1 MRGEMAATKRS
12 IQNTT
17 ISPHIHRGLNRAQ
30 RTNLTF
36 YGFLTPWLLGF
47 IFLTV
52 IPLVIALALS
62 FTNYDGMNWDSMK
75 FVKLNNYIRAFSD
88 DRVAYSLQRTLLWL
102 LFYVPLWMII
112 SFSLALLLNQNIKG
126 KGFFRVLYYL
136 PSVVP
141 ASAAVIVW
149 KTLLDKNTG
158 LLNASISFFKPG
170 TAIGWLSTYSLQSL
184 AVIVLWTGLGAGMII
199 FLAGLQNIPG
209 ELIEAA
215 RIDGAS
221 NWDIL
226 RYIILPLMSPVIFLQ
241 LILGLIAAF
250 QQLTY
255 PFLISYVNYSGG
267 ISTPPR
273 GVFFYMV
280 NTYLEIRLNQRYAY
294 GSALLWLFFI
304 GILILTGLVFWSQK
318 FWVYTGEV
326 QEERR

>member
-1 MRGEMAATKRS
+1 MTTNAAIPK
-12 IQNTT
+12 IA
-17 ISPHIHRGLNRAQ
+17 ISQHTHRGLNRTQ
-30 RTNLTF
+30 RINLTF
-36 YGFLTPWLLGF
+36 YGFLAPWLLGF
-47 IFLTV
+47 VFLTV

-62 FTNYDGMNWDSMK
+62 FTNYDGINWDSMK
-75 FVKLNNYIRAFSD
+75 FVKLNNYVHAFSD
-88 DRVAYSLQRTLLWL
+88 SRVAYSLQRTLLWL
-102 LFYVPLWMII
+102 LLYVPFWIII
-112 SFSLALLLNQNIKG
+112 SFALALLLNQNIKG
-126 KGFFRVLYYL
+126 KSFFRVLYYL

-158 LLNASISFFKPG
+158 LLNGLIGFIKPG
-170 TAIGWLSTYSLQSL
+170 TAIGWLTTYSLQSL

-199 FLAGLQNIPG
+199 FLAGLQNIPS

-226 RYIILPLMSPVIFLQ
+226 RYITLPLMSPVIFLQ
-241 LILGLIAAF
+241 LIQALIAAF

-304 GILILTGLVFWSQK
+304 GILILTRLVFWSQK
-318 FWVYTGEV
+318 FWVYTGELE
-326 QEERR
+326 EERL

>member
-1 MRGEMAATKRS
+1 MTTT
-12 IQNTT
+12 NTAVPKT
-17 ISPHIHRGLNRAQ
+17 IFQHTHHGLKRAQ
-30 RTNLTF
+30 RINLTF
-36 YGFLTPWLLGF
+36 YGFLAPWLLGF
-47 IFLTV
+47 VFLTV

-75 FVKLNNYIRAFSD
+75 FVKLNNYAHAFSD

-102 LFYVPLWMII
+102 LLYVPLWMII
-112 SFSLALLLNQNIKG
+112 SFALALVLNQNIKG
-126 KGFFRVLYYL
+126 KGFFRVLCYL

-149 KTLLDKNTG
+149 RTMLDKNNG
-158 LLNASISFFKPG
+158 LLNELIGFFKPG

-184 AVIVLWTGLGAGMII
+184 VVIVLWTGLGAGMII
-199 FLAGLQNIPG
+199 FLAGLQNIPD

-215 RIDGAS
+215 WIDGAS
-221 NWDIL
+221 NWDIV
-226 RYIILPLMSPVIFLQ
+226 RYITLPLMSPVIFLQ
-241 LILGLIAAF
+241 LILGLIGAF

-255 PFLISYVNYSGG
+255 PFLIGYVSYSGG

-273 GVFFYMV
+273 GVFLYMV

-326 QEERR
+326 EERGR

>member
-1 MRGEMAATKRS
+1 MTTT
-12 IQNTT
+12 NTAIPKIT
-17 ISPHIHRGLNRAQ
+17 TPQHTQHGLKRAQ
-30 RTNLTF
+30 RINLTF
-36 YGFLTPWLLGF
+36 YGFLAPWLLGF
-47 IFLTV
+47 VFVTV

-62 FTNYDGMNWDSMK
+62 FTNYDGMNWESMK
-75 FVKLNNYIRAFSD
+75 FVKLNNYVHAFSD

-102 LFYVPLWMII
+102 LLYVPLWMII
-112 SFSLALLLNQNIKG
+112 SFALALLLNQNIKG

-149 KTLLDKNTG
+149 RTVLDKNTG
-158 LLNASISFFKPG
+158 LLNALIGFFKPG
-170 TAIGWLSTYSLQSL
+170 TAIGWLSNYSLQSL
-184 AVIVLWTGLGAGMII
+184 AGIVLWTGLGAGMII
-199 FLAGLQNIPG
+199 FLAGLQNIPN

-221 NWDIL
+221 NWDIV
-226 RYIILPLMSPVIFLQ
+226 RYITLPLMSPVIFLQ
-241 LILGLIAAF
+241 LIQGLIGAF

-255 PFLISYVNYSGG
+255 PFLIGYVSYSGG

-273 GVFFYMV
+273 GVFLYMV

-318 FWVYTGEV
+318 FWVYTGEIE
-326 QEERR
+326 EERR

>member
-1 MRGEMAATKRS
+1 MTT
-12 IQNTT
+12 NTAIPKIT
-17 ISPHIHRGLNRAQ
+17 ISQHTHRGLNRAH

-36 YGFLTPWLLGF
+36 YGFLAPWLLGF
-47 IFLTV
+47 VFLTV
-52 IPLVIALALS
+52 IPLVIALVLS
-62 FTNYDGMNWDSMK
+62 FTNYDGMNWDSLK
-75 FVKLNNYIRAFSD
+75 IVKLDNYVRAFSD

-102 LFYVPLWMII
+102 VLYVPPWMII
-112 SFSLALLLNQNIKG
+112 SFALALLLNQNIKG
-126 KGFFRVLYYL
+126 KSFFRVLYYL
-136 PSVVP
+136 PSIVP

-158 LLNASISFFKPG
+158 LLNELIAFFKPG

-184 AVIVLWTGLGAGMII
+184 VVIVLWTGLGAGMII
-199 FLAGLQNIPG
+199 FLAGLQNIPD

-221 NWDIL
+221 NWDIV
-226 RYIILPLMSPVIFLQ
+226 RYITLPLMSPVIFFQ
-241 LILGLIAAF
+241 LIQVLIGAF

-255 PFLISYVNYSGG
+255 PFLIAYVNYSGG

-294 GSALLWLFFI
+294 GSALLWLFFM
-304 GILILTGLVFWSQK
+304 GILILTGLLFWSQK
-318 FWVYTGEV
+318 FWVYAGDV
-326 QEERR
+326 AEERR

>member
-1 MRGEMAATKRS
+1 MTT
-12 IQNTT
+12 NTT
-17 ISPHIHRGLNRAQ
+17 IPKITIPEHTHRGLNRAH

-36 YGFLTPWLLGF
+36 YGFLAPWLLGF
-47 IFLTV
+47 VFLTV
-52 IPLVIALALS
+52 IPLVIALVLS
-62 FTNYDGMNWDSMK
+62 FTNYDGMNWDSLK
-75 FVKLNNYIRAFSD
+75 IVKLDNYVRAFSD
-88 DRVAYSLQRTLLWL
+88 DRVVYSLQRTLLWL
-102 LFYVPLWMII
+102 SLYVPLWMII
-112 SFSLALLLNQNIKG
+112 SFALALLLNQNLKG

-136 PSVVP
+136 PSIVP

-158 LLNASISFFKPG
+158 LLNELIAFFKPG

-184 AVIVLWTGLGAGMII
+184 VVIVLWTGLGAGMII
-199 FLAGLQNIPG
+199 FLAGLQNIPDD
-209 ELIEAA
+209 LIEAA

-221 NWDIL
+221 NWDII
-226 RYIILPLMSPVIFLQ
+226 RYITFPLMSPVIFLQ
-241 LILGLIAAF
+241 LIQGLIGAF

-255 PFLISYVNYSGG
+255 PFLIAYVSYSGG

-273 GVFFYMV
+273 GVFLYMV

-304 GILILTGLVFWSQK
+304 GILILTGLLFWSQK

-326 QEERR
+326 AEERR